1 MTKGVKI
8 CLAVAA
14 AIFVA
19 AAVAALLLHMPA
31 ESTWVEI
38 TQDGKVLYTIDLS
51 TYDDETVQTIRIDSP
66 DGGYNIIE
74 IGEGNTIRI
83 SEADCPDKT
92 CIKTGTLQYEN
103 VPIVCLPHRLVIKLV
118 DEPRNGG

>member
-8 CLAVAA
+8 CLAVAVT
-14 AIFVA
+14 IFIA
-19 AAVAALLLHMPA
+19 AAVSALWLYRPA

-38 TQDGKVLYTIDLS
+38 TQDGKVLYKFDLAKF
-51 TYDDETVQTIRIDSP
+51 DDEQVQRIRIDSP

-92 CIKTGTLQYEN
+92 CVKTGVLRSEG
-103 VPIVCLPHRLVIKLV
+103 VPIVCLPHKLVIKYTDSPEV
-118 DEPRNGG
+118 EK

>member
-8 CLAVAA
+8 CLAVAVT
-14 AIFVA
+14 IFIA
-19 AAVAALLLHMPA
+19 AAVSALWLYRPA

-38 TQDGKVLYTIDLS
+38 TQDGKVLYKFDLAKF
-51 TYDDETVQTIRIDSP
+51 DDEQVQRIRIDYP

-92 CIKTGTLQYEN
+92 CVKTGVLRSEG
-103 VPIVCLPHRLVIKLV
+103 VPIVCLPHKLVIKYTDSPEV
-118 DEPRNGG
+118 EK